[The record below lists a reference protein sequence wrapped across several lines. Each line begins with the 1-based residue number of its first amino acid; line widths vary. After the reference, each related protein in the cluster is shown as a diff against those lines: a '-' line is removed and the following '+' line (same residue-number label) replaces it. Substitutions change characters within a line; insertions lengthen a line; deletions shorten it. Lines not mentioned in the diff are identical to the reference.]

1 MQKDY
6 KLKLEPTA
14 ALVMK
19 WALPLYRNSPALE
32 FVNRLD
38 LSSGTEL
45 YEKCRSVCDWY
56 DEVILNRKSFI
67 KHLIEQRLTG
77 DERKYQLIILA
88 AGKSPMAIEIMSE
101 HSDKIH
107 RIFEIDISG
116 MEDKQCLYDSVF
128 PQYADKMKC
137 LKSDISNGDIP
148 SILND
153 GDNGYHDNIPKIID
167 IEGVSY

>member
-1 MQKDY
+1 MQKDN
-6 KLKLEPTA
+6 KLKLETTA

-19 WALPLYRNSPALE
+19 WALPLYQKSPAIE

-88 AGKSPMAIEIMSE
+88 AGKSPMATW
-101 HSDKIH
+101 
-107 RIFEIDISG
+107 
-116 MEDKQCLYDSVF
+116 
-128 PQYADKMKC
+128 
-137 LKSDISNGDIP
+137 LKSSK
-148 SILND
+148 
-153 GDNGYHDNIPKIID
+153 KII
-167 IEGVSY
+167 